1 MADVDW
7 STQGLMIS
15 GVSATTL
22 QKALKHEG
30 HTDFQIAGVLGAILA
45 GVSYAQPTAFR
56 FGTPVEASDPS
67 CAVTYR
73 RTFAHD
79 DWADGRSRV
88 QAGTTPDELGFN
100 ARFHELER
108 ELDAVADQF
117 GGLGRCVAGLRGD
130 LYGVVRELETILS
143 DLRRQVAELRREQSP
158 TLPRLED
165 WAKKQK
171 VVGYHANEAGKMQ
184 ILLQKGEEVAFIDA
198 REFVGNFAATFAPE
212 RDVKDVVLDLGSI
225 ADAIESDAAVRRR
238 IGFGATRDEIVEEM
252 GGRVLVTEAGVV
264 TLAEALADVPGN
276 TRFTSVEELS
286 DAFATA
292 AVNRAG
298 GGDTGHV
305 RSEVLG
311 RELQDATVAKVRAA
325 EVGEL
330 VVVSPEVSRTIAAAG
345 YSTIGQ
351 LAGES
356 AGALVKAA
364 AKAGLDLTHGQA
376 TAAVG
381 AARMGLKVAG
391 RGR

>member
-7 STQGLMIS
+7 GTQGLMIS

-56 FGTPVEASDPS
+56 FATAVEATDPA

-117 GGLGRCVAGLRGD
+117 GGLGRCVAGLRSD
-130 LYGVVRELETILS
+130 LHGVVRELEATLS
-143 DLRRQVAELRREQSP
+143 DLRRQVSELRREQSP
-158 TLPRLED
+158 KLPRLED

-171 VVGYHANEAGKMQ
+171 VVGYHANEAGMMQ

-198 REFVGNFAATFAPE
+198 REFVGNFASTFDPE
-212 RDVKDVVLDLGSI
+212 RDLEDVVQDLGTI
-225 ADAIESDAAVRRR
+225 TEVLESDAAVRRR
-238 IGFGATRDEIVEEM
+238 LGFGATRDELVEEM
-252 GGRVLVTEAGVV
+252 GGRMFATDGGVV
-264 TLAEALADVPGN
+264 TLAEILADVPGD
-276 TRFTSVEELS
+276 TGFTSVEELS
-286 DAFATA
+286 DAVASA

-298 GGDTGHV
+298 GGDAGQV
-305 RSEVLG
+305 RAEVLG
-311 RELQDATVAKVRAA
+311 SELQDASVAKVRGAG
-325 EVGEL
+325 VGDL
-330 VVVSPEVSRTIAAAG
+330 VVVSAEVSRTIAAAG
-345 YSTIGQ
+345 YSTIGE
-351 LAGES
+351 LAGQS
-356 AGALVKAA
+356 AGSLVKAA
-364 AKAGLDLTHGQA
+364 AKAGLELTHGQA
-376 TAAVG
+376 AAAVG
-381 AARMGLKVAG
+381 AAKMGLKAAG